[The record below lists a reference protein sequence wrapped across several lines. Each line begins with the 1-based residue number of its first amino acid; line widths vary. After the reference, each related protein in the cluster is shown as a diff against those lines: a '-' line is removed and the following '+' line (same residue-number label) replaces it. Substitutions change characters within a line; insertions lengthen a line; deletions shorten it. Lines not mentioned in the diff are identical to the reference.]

1 MYPILL
7 KAHVILAFFAF
18 ASLLLRCYW
27 GLKKP
32 AMLQQ
37 ALALKAH
44 KLITLLMLLSAIALC
59 LLLGMYPVA
68 QAWLTEKLVLFV
80 LYVGLGIAAI
90 RPGAPDNQRLVL
102 TGAAAVC
109 FVLMMIIAKSHSAL
123 LLG

>member
-1 MYPILL
+1 
-7 KAHVILAFFAF
+7 
-18 ASLLLRCYW
+18 
-27 GLKKP
+27 
-32 AMLQQ
+32 
-37 ALALKAH
+37 
-44 KLITLLMLLSAIALC
+44 
-59 LLLGMYPVA
+59 MYPVA

-109 FVLMMIIAKSHSAL
+109 FVLMMLIAKSHSAL